1 MDTPAPANGIKVLI
15 VDDDRF
21 LLDMY
26 SMKFSK
32 EGFQLQSCL
41 SVDEALDVLRG
52 GFQPQA
58 VLFDLMMP
66 KRNGRE
72 LVAAIHAEKLAPG
85 AVLIAL
91 TNQSGEEDRTETEK
105 LGIDKYILKASMIPS
120 EVVNTVREAV
130 SGKHKA

>member
-1 MDTPAPANGIKVLI
+1 MDTTPTGPKVLL

-32 EGFQLQSCL
+32 EGFGLQSCL
-41 SVDEALDVLRG
+41 SVDEALEALRG
-52 GFQPQA
+52 GFVPDA

-66 KRNGRE
+66 KKNGRE
-72 LVAAIHAEKLAPG
+72 LVAAIHAEKLAPK
-85 AVLIAL
+85 AALIAL

-105 LGIDKYILKASMIPS
+105 LGIDKYVIKASMIPS
-120 EVVNTVREAV
+120 EVVALVRDTLAAKR
-130 SGKHKA
+130 SGK

>member
-1 MDTPAPANGIKVLI
+1 MDTPTEKTGTKVLI

-32 EGFQLQSCL
+32 EGFELQSCL

-52 GFQPQA
+52 GFVPDA
-58 VLFDLMMP
+58 ILFDLMMP

-72 LVAAIHAEKLAPG
+72 LVAAVHTEKLAPQ

-130 SGKHKA
+130 SAKRKA